1 MCGDSLYWCETI
13 TERHFCQF
21 PFTGHLT
28 SFIVYVNP
36 CTNIICNLLYV
47 IIWYCIIFLWF
58 CLEFY
63 MLYLHLFIFIRNHIV
78 ICVAKKIVEN
88 YGFLLIYI
96 FNKRNYIQW
105 QKKVVENKLYYFQR
119 MKKYAHEPFL
129 WPSLIFFSLFYFFD
143 EDFWLK

>member
-1 MCGDSLYWCETI
+1 
-13 TERHFCQF
+13 
-21 PFTGHLT
+21 
-28 SFIVYVNP
+28 
-36 CTNIICNLLYV
+36 
-47 IIWYCIIFLWF
+47 
-58 CLEFY
+58 
-63 MLYLHLFIFIRNHIV
+63 
-78 ICVAKKIVEN
+78 VAKKIVEN